1 MASGK
6 ASGLAVRVRF
16 DEPESIETRL
26 VTGGAE
32 GIRTPDPLL
41 AKPRTHVR
49 FRPSL
54 FTLAIS
60 ADLDTDRRRPL
71 ASTCVRC
78 RPGFR
83 NGFRFGRQGG

>member
-41 AKPRTHVR
+41 AKQV
-49 FRPSL
+49 L
-54 FTLAIS
+54 
-60 ADLDTDRRRPL
+60 
-71 ASTCVRC
+71 
-78 RPGFR
+78 
-83 NGFRFGRQGG
+83 